1 MGRLWHRKKVD
12 LVFHVRREEIG
23 GQIMGDFSEEKIKA
37 FINGYTSADE
47 RFIRFAWNGKHAK
60 EFVDENHDFRNA
72 VHDAISLNLH
82 ETPLELIRDV
92 FRAETQFSREAWCID
107 GRVGQLAEQLLRRG
121 KDRFVEDF
129 LEGKCQSFDA
139 SIGVDAFAIDLPLA
153 ERLLEVVRVSLRSET
168 DKDRIELLQFGE
180 ETFQRWVTGC
190 QQPSS

>member
-1 MGRLWHRKKVD
+1 
-12 LVFHVRREEIG
+12 
-23 GQIMGDFSEEKIKA
+23 MGDFSEEKIKA